1 MKKGITK
8 KILIVIISAFLLV
21 MPFSISAETYIDNI
35 SVIGSYFHFLDHGLS
50 YNMSADISGKIKDNP
65 TTFSIGARDLYLNY
79 NEIDTTKY
87 NINVHN
93 YSNNALLGKFQ
104 AFEVSDGGVAYTFIH
119 YISTTGQKLTCQDCY
134 ISIDN
139 YSLLDNISNPN
150 AINFSHT
157 VNFDDLD
164 AAIENKDFYSYV
176 SGTYTNLGRYTGN
189 NYIYPNFHFIFAIPK
204 NVYNGSAASVN
215 NSIQF
220 YTNSGSH
227 SFTSTTRRESY
238 GGFNIYDITFN
249 GQEGWVTFDIG
260 VLNGKSLSNVMP
272 IWFGSKDTMSSDLY
286 ASLYGNIEL
295 ANNYLLNDISGRLA
309 TTNKLLTTNNQLTT
323 TTNNLLTQIKTLFE
337 SGNAASQSSVNN
349 ADNSNSQLESSNDD
363 FIQQQNS
370 LNNQMNNNLNNINT
384 NFNLMENQ
392 GFVSTAA
399 WVRRRFNDLTSS
411 TLISGNNAFGLM
423 INFALIMGLALTI
436 LGKIRS

>member
-1 MKKGITK
+1 MIKKGLII
-8 KILIVIISAFLLV
+8 ILSLLLVLAHMLSPFVII
-21 MPFSISAETYIDNI
+21 AETYNNNI
-35 SVIGSYFHFLDHGLS
+35 SIVGAYNHFIDHGLS
-50 YNMSADISGKIKDNP
+50 YNMSVDISGIIKDNP

-79 NEIDTTKY
+79 NEIDNTKY

-104 AFEVSDGGVAYTFIH
+104 AFEVSEGGVAYTFIH

-150 AINFSHT
+150 VINFSHT
-157 VNFDDLD
+157 VNFDDLN
-164 AAIENKDFYSYV
+164 AAIENKNFYSYV

-189 NYIYPNFHFIFAIPK
+189 NYIYPNYHFIFATPR
-204 NVYNGSAASVN
+204 NVYNGSGATVN

-220 YTNSGSH
+220 YTSSGTH
-227 SFTSTTRRESY
+227 NFTTTTKRDSL

-272 IWFGSKDTMSSDLY
+272 IWFGSKDTMPDELY
-286 ASLYGNIEL
+286 ASLYGNINL

-309 TTNKLLTTNNQLTT
+309 TTNQLITTNNQLTT
-323 TTNNLLTQIKTLFE
+323 ITNNLLTQIKTLFE
-337 SGNAASQSSVNN
+337 SGNNQSQQAEQNANTQNQDLNNSTSDLENIENTLNNNFSSNLNSVNT
-349 ADNSNSQLESSNDD
+349 DV
-363 FIQQQNS
+363 
-370 LNNQMNNNLNNINT
+370 NLNN
-384 NFNLMENQ
+384 LS
-392 GFVSTAA
+392 GFVYSANY
-399 WVRRRFNDLTSS
+399 VKNVFNRLTQYEGIELLVTYS
-411 TLISGNNAFGLM
+411 LI
-423 INFALIMGLALTI
+423 IGLALLI
-436 LGKIRS
+436 IGRSLK